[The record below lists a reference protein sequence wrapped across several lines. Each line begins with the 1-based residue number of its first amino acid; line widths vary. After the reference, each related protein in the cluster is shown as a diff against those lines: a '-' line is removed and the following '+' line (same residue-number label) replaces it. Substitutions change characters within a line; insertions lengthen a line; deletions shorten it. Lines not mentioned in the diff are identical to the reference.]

1 MVILQHIC
9 KPSGTFASPPSEI
22 FTLEI
27 GYVFSYKIN
36 YGFAFLG
43 VFVVSYFVVGLCL
56 FLPLGSIIL
65 FGDRSRLFNL
75 GIFVRALLF
84 LRS

>member
-9 KPSGTFASPPSEI
+9 KPSGTFASPPSERMKF

-36 YGFAFLG
+36 YSFAFLG

-65 FGDRSRLFNL
+65 
-75 GIFVRALLF
+75 
-84 LRS
+84 LRSYISKFFLEGEI